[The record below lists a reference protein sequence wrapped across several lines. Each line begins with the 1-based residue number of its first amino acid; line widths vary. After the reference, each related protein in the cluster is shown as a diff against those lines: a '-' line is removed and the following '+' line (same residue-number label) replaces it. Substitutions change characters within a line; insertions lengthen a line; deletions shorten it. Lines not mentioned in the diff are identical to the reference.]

1 MKYRI
6 IGFKR
11 SFGVI
16 LLAALVVATG
26 SVLYWQQITKRL
38 AQDARESIVT
48 GSRELA
54 ENFNR
59 LLGAELQVLT
69 ALSISLETETLLEN
83 PPRLVTYLNKQN
95 RRNSFDLTGVQF
107 PDGET
112 LFSNGASLKNFLS

>member
-48 GSRELA
+48 GGRELA

-69 ALSISLETETLLEN
+69 
-83 PPRLVTYLNKQN
+83 
-95 RRNSFDLTGVQF
+95 
-107 PDGET
+107 
-112 LFSNGASLKNFLS
+112 